1 MVTKEMILLAS
12 AAAWASIVGG
22 SITTIKHVKKQ
33 IESLREQSEAKERLR
48 FCWDVLYSPILLKK
62 RDEVR
67 SIVIMPDGIPFTD
80 KGDPSKFQSAVD
92 AHDAI
97 IKNIYGKS
105 RTDILVSLFKGKDRA
120 ISGIKTTYADLKSKP
135 QSYLS
140 IASETSSQF
149 GRWIFDPS
157 KPRSLTNTL
166 ELTWMITNER
176 KYMKDGDPK
185 EIFRYVDGTLRP
197 EPFQVVLDRNKPDE
211 PIRPGY
217 GYITCR
223 DEGPYED
230 KEIALLTEDIYLW
243 TYGPNTFYEG
253 RISPAQSKALLIS
266 NEKGLYGP
274 GTASK
279 KISMESADVLE
290 RIVNEVKEIRAIDRR
305 FQVLLMVKTKT
316 SSGKRGEK
324 RTGPHEVYFPGEKQC
339 TGGGFTILKTKK

>member
-1 MVTKEMILLAS
+1 MVTKEMISLAS
-12 AAAWASIVGG
+12 AAAWASIGGG
-22 SITTIKHVKKQ
+22 SITTIKYVKEQ
-33 IESLREQSEAKERLR
+33 IESLREQSKARERLR
-48 FCWDVLYSPILLKK
+48 FCWDVLYTPILPKK
-62 RDEVR
+62 RDKVR
-67 SIVIMPDGIPFTD
+67 SIVIMPDDIPFTD
-80 KGDPSKFQSAVD
+80 KGDPSKILSAVD

-97 IKNIYGKS
+97 IENFYGKS
-105 RTDILVSLFKGKDRA
+105 RTDILVSLFEGKDKA
-120 ISGIKTTYADLKSKP
+120 KSGIKTTYADLKSKP

-140 IASETSSQF
+140 IASEASSQF
-149 GRWIFDPS
+149 SRWLFDPLDQ
-157 KPRSLTNTL
+157 RSWTNTL

-176 KYMKDGDPK
+176 KYMKDDPK
-185 EIFRYVDGTLRP
+185 EIFRYVDGMLRP

-217 GYITCR
+217 AYITCR

-253 RISPAQSKALLIS
+253 MISPTQSKALLIS
-266 NEKGLYGP
+266 NEKGVYGP

-316 SSGKRGEK
+316 SSGKWGEK
-324 RTGPHEVYFPGEKQC
+324 RTGPHEVYFPDEKQC